1 MAIDIVRA
9 ENLEHALELLA
20 RDGAQARPLAG
31 GTDLMLRLRAGRL
44 AARTL
49 VSIADL
55 SDLAYV
61 REEADRVELGAL
73 TLIADLITDPVYSR
87 EFPAGVRA
95 ARDFASPQI
104 RNRGTLGGNVGNASP
119 AADNVPPLITFGA
132 TVELRSKRG
141 SRSMPI
147 EDLFEGPG
155 RTKVAPD
162 EMIVGFQVPKR
173 PGAFQFFAK
182 FGNRGANVISIAS
195 AALCLQLDG
204 ETVREARVAYGCCAP
219 VPLRA
224 RRVESYLTG
233 QKIDERLIA
242 GVREAV
248 LADIK
253 PIDDVRGSRRYKELL
268 VIHATEDA
276 LRGALESARKA
287 A

>member
-61 REEADRVELGAL
+61 REQADRVELGAL
-73 TLIADLITDPVYSR
+73 TRVADLITHPVYS
-87 EFPAGVRA
+87 
-95 ARDFASPQI
+95 RDFASPQI

-132 TVELRSKRG
+132 TVTLQSKRG
-141 SRSMPI
+141 SRSMPL
-147 EDLFEGPG
+147 EDFFEGPG
-155 RTKVAPD
+155 RTRAAPD

-182 FGNRGANVISIAS
+182 FGSRNANVISIAS
-195 AALCLQLDG
+195 AALLLRLDG

-224 RRVESYLTG
+224 RRVESYLSG
-233 QKIDERLIA
+233 QRLDERLIA

-248 LADIK
+248 LGDIK

-268 VIHATEDA
+268 VINATEDA
-276 LRGALESARKA
+276 LRGALESVRKA